1 MVFDLAQELID
12 EDYHRSDVISARY
25 GDLPK
30 PPLQRVSN
38 SIARPKLD
46 LKNGTDN
53 VDNDNCNN
61 NNTNNNNNNN
71 NNNDNIFISSAR
83 IHLQWNLEFGIFTYV
98 DNNKILNINTLLL
111 CLLRKKNKTYLKI
124 YRL

>member
-38 SIARPKLD
+38 SIAGPKLD
-46 LKNGTDN
+46 VKNGTDN
-53 VDNDNCNN
+53 VDNDNC
-61 NNTNNNNNNN
+61 NNNNNNN

>member
-25 GDLPK
+25 GDLLK
-30 PPLQRVSN
+30 PSLQRVSN

-46 LKNGTDN
+46 VKNGTDN
-53 VDNDNCNN
+53 VDNGNC
-61 NNTNNNNNNN
+61 NNN
-71 NNNDNIFISSAR
+71 NNNDNIFISSVR

-98 DNNKILNINTLLL
+98 DNNKILNINTLPL
-111 CLLRKKNKTYLKI
+111 CLLRKKKTKHI
-124 YRL
+124 